1 MRAKTP
7 STRSQDSTPST
18 RRLTVLKFTPSTR
31 RRPDD
36 AIEQTSTRRRPD
48 DAIEQTRPR
57 EGTTRRGKADLE
69 RRAFSGLLGAVDADL
84 DGLAERGPDLE
95 VHPRQRRR
103 LQSRRGVAEERGQP
117 VQRYCFGDCS
127 SACGVDFCV
136 DYCFDFSSGE
146 CCHLS
151 ALALCLQRM
160 SFLRLSP
167 RDGARFAAGFA
178 RCGCGL
184 RSLGFCKF
192 RARRSRIDQGC
203 KSVNSVNSPIR
214 GLQMDNLD
222 SLPPAKSGV
231 LTKK

>member
-1 MRAKTP
+1 MRERRRSFSVRRRDGGRVVAEDEVEVVWFGSSRRVRDLLGLEQHEDLCADVHAINATRLSAAARHRRDVVPMTP
-7 STRSQDSTPST
+7 SSRQDQP
-18 RRLTVLKFTPSTR
+18 RRHR
-31 RRPDD
+31 
-36 AIEQTSTRRRPD
+36 
-48 DAIEQTRPR
+48 
-57 EGTTRRGKADLE
+57 TRRGKADLE
-69 RRAFSGLLGAVDADL
+69 RRAICSLLGAVDADL
-84 DGLAERGPDLE
+84 DGLAERRADLQ
-95 VHPRQRRR
+95 VHPRQRGR
-103 LQSRRGVAEERGQP
+103 LERRRGVAEERGQP

-184 RSLGFCKF
+184 RSLDFCEF
-192 RARRSRIDQGC
+192 WVPSQD
-203 KSVNSVNSPIR
+203 
-214 GLQMDNLD
+214 
-222 SLPPAKSGV
+222 
-231 LTKK
+231 